1 MARKARR
8 VRKSPEI
15 AIAQSDIANRM
26 EKDPGFKGMVEFW
39 INARVG
45 KELAGI
51 LQHAAIT
58 QLDSRPGRTLIA
70 IEGGSV
76 GSAVWAKETL
86 MGALE
91 HARMRVCEAIDA
103 GTRLDRTCQTLHRCA
118 LCGCDITIGQQYRG
132 DRTDHRAH
140 EECFRAVNKEVR

>member
-1 MARKARR
+1 MGRKVRR
-8 VRKSPEI
+8 VRISPVI

-51 LQHAAIT
+51 LQHASIT
-58 QLDSRPGRTLIA
+58 QLDSRPGCTVIA
-70 IEGGSV
+70 IRGVSI
-76 GSAVWAKETL
+76 GSASWSKETL

-91 HARMRVCEAIDA
+91 HAHIACP
-103 GTRLDRTCQTLHRCA
+103 
-118 LCGCDITIGQQYRG
+118 
-132 DRTDHRAH
+132 
-140 EECFRAVNKEVR
+140 